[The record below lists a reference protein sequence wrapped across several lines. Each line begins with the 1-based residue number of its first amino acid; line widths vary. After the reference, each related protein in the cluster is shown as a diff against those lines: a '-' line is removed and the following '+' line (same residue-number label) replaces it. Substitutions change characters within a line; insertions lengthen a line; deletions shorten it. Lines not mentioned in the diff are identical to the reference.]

1 MLGTRA
7 DHTRMP
13 RMRKEKMSGNLF
25 DEVRSV
31 CKAVAERA
39 TQVRIDYDRLA
50 SYAAAL
56 PLGEVARPTIDPT
69 CHYIG
74 HGEDTLS
81 FFVVLDTINFGS
93 GYFPHLQKRPGMSG
107 YFTIASF
114 LTDYYKQNGPFSAQA
129 LVELT
134 ASDCARI
141 FVQDLAN
148 HPIREL
154 MERFAHALNDLGRFL
169 LDRFSGSFPSVIEE
183 ADSSAERL
191 VQLLCAMPY
200 FNDVEPYRG
209 VDVPFYK
216 RAQLMASDLALAFEG
231 VGPGRFH
238 DLDRLTIFA
247 DNLVPHVLRI
257 DRVLSYQDR
266 LAARIDQ
273 GELIEAGSPEEVEIR
288 ACALHAVSLLTVE
301 LRSTG
306 HLINDRDLD
315 YLLWNRGQSRAYK
328 AIRSRHRTRT
338 VYY

>member
-1 MLGTRA
+1 
-7 DHTRMP
+7 
-13 RMRKEKMSGNLF
+13 MSGNLF
-25 DEVRSV
+25 DEVRSA
-31 CKAVAERA
+31 CQTVAERA
-39 TQVRIDYDRLA
+39 TQVRIHYDRLA

-56 PLGEVARPTIDPT
+56 PLEEVARPTIDPT

-74 HGEDTLS
+74 HGEGTLS
-81 FFVVLDTINFGS
+81 FFIVLDTINFGS
-93 GYFPHLQKRPGMSG
+93 GYFPHLRKRPGMSG

-114 LTDYYKQNGPFSAQA
+114 LADRYKENGPFSAQA
-129 LVELT
+129 LVGLT
-134 ASDCARI
+134 TSNCARI

-148 HPIREL
+148 PPIREL
-154 MERFAHALNDLGRFL
+154 MEYFAHALNDLGRFL
-169 LDRFSGSFPSVIEE
+169 LDRFSGSFPSLIEE
-183 ADSSAERL
+183 ADCSAERL

-200 FNDVEPYRG
+200 FNDVEPYHG

-257 DRVLSYQDR
+257 DRVLSYQDE

-288 ACALHAVSLLTVE
+288 ACALHAVSLLAVE

-315 YLLWNRGQSRAYK
+315 YLLWNRGQGRAYK
-328 AIRSRHRTRT
+328 AIRPRHRTRT

>member
-1 MLGTRA
+1 MI
-7 DHTRMP
+7 
-13 RMRKEKMSGNLF
+13 GNLF
-25 DEVRSV
+25 DEVRSA
-31 CKAVAERA
+31 CKVVAERA
-39 TQVRIDYDRLA
+39 TQVHIDYERLA

-56 PLGEVARPTIDPT
+56 PLEKVVRPTIDPT

-93 GYFPHLQKRPGMSG
+93 GYFPHLRKRPGMSG

-114 LTDYYKQNGPFSAQA
+114 LTDHYKGSGPFSAPA
-129 LVELT
+129 LVGLT

-148 HPIREL
+148 SPIREL
-154 MERFAHALNDLGRFL
+154 MELFAHALNDLGRFL
-169 LDRFSGSFPSVIEE
+169 LDRFSGRFSSLIEE

-200 FNDVEPYRG
+200 FNDVEQYHG

-216 RAQLMASDLALAFEG
+216 RAQLMASDLALAFES
-231 VGPGRFH
+231 VGPGKFH

-257 DRVLSYQDR
+257 DRVLSYQDE

-273 GELIEAGSPEEVEIR
+273 GELIKAGSPEEVEIR
-288 ACALHAVSLLTVE
+288 ACALHAVSLLSVE

-315 YLLWNRGQSRAYK
+315 YLLWNRGQGRAYK
-328 AIRSRHRTRT
+328 AIRPRHRTRT
-338 VYY
+338 IYY

>member
-1 MLGTRA
+1 
-7 DHTRMP
+7 
-13 RMRKEKMSGNLF
+13 MRGILF
-25 DEVRSV
+25 DEIQNA
-31 CKAVAERA
+31 CQAVAEKA
-39 TQVRIDYDRLA
+39 TQVHIDYDRLA

-56 PLGEVARPTIDPT
+56 PLEEVARPTIDPT
-69 CHYIG
+69 CHHIG

-93 GYFPHLQKRPGMSG
+93 GYFPHLRKRPGMSG

-114 LTDYYKQNGPFSAQA
+114 LADHYKQNGPFSAQA
-129 LVELT
+129 LVGLT
-134 ASDCARI
+134 TSDCARI
-141 FVQDLAN
+141 FGQDLAN

-154 MERFAHALNDLGRFL
+154 MERFAHALNDLGQFL
-169 LDRFSGSFPSVIEE
+169 LDRFSGSVPSLIEE

-200 FNDVEPYRG
+200 FNDVESYYG

-216 RAQLMASDLALAFEG
+216 RAQLMASDLALAFDG
-231 VGPGRFH
+231 VGPGEFR

-257 DRVLSYQDR
+257 DRVLSYQDE
-266 LAARIDQ
+266 LAARIGR

-288 ACALHAVSLLTVE
+288 ACALHAVSLLAVE
-301 LRSTG
+301 LRNTG
-306 HLINDRDLD
+306 HLISERDLD
-315 YLLWNRGQSRAYK
+315 YLLWNRGQDRGYK
-328 AIRSRHRTRT
+328 TIRPRHRTRT

>member
-1 MLGTRA
+1 
-7 DHTRMP
+7 
-13 RMRKEKMSGNLF
+13 MSGNLF
-25 DEVRSV
+25 DEVRRA
-31 CKAVAERA
+31 CKVVAERA

-50 SYAAAL
+50 SYAAESSL
-56 PLGEVARPTIDPT
+56 EEVAHPTIDSA

-74 HGEDTLS
+74 HGEETLS

-93 GYFPHLQKRPGMSG
+93 GYFPHLRKRPGMSG

-114 LTDYYKQNGPFSAQA
+114 LVDHYKQNGPVSAQA
-129 LVELT
+129 LVGLT
-134 ASDCARI
+134 TSDCARI

-148 HPIREL
+148 PAIREL
-154 MERFAHALNDLGRFL
+154 MELFAHALNDLGQFL
-169 LDRFSGSFPSVIEE
+169 LNRFSGSFHSLIEE
-183 ADSSAERL
+183 ANSSAERL

-200 FNDVEPYRG
+200 FNDIEPYHG
-209 VDVPFYK
+209 IDVPFYK

-231 VGPGRFH
+231 VGPGKFH

-266 LAARIDQ
+266 LAARIDR

-288 ACALHAVSLLTVE
+288 ACALHAVSLLAVE
-301 LRSTG
+301 LRSTE

-315 YLLWNRGQSRAYK
+315 YLLWNRGQTRDYK
-328 AIRSRHRTRT
+328 AIRPRHRTRT

>member
-1 MLGTRA
+1 
-7 DHTRMP
+7 
-13 RMRKEKMSGNLF
+13 MSGNLF
-25 DEVRSV
+25 DEVRSA
-31 CKAVAERA
+31 CQTVAERA
-39 TQVRIDYDRLA
+39 TQVRIHYDRLT
-50 SYAAAL
+50 SYATAL
-56 PLGEVARPTIDPT
+56 PLEEVARPTIDPT
-69 CHYIG
+69 CHHIG
-74 HGEDTLS
+74 HGKDTLS

-114 LTDYYKQNGPFSAQA
+114 LTDHYKRNGPFSAQA
-129 LVELT
+129 LVGLT
-134 ASDCARI
+134 AFDCARI

-148 HPIREL
+148 PPIYEL
-154 MERFAHALNDLGRFL
+154 MKHFAHALNDLGRFL
-169 LDRFSGSFPSVIEE
+169 LARFYGSFHSLVEE
-183 ADSSAERL
+183 ADCSAERL
-191 VQLLCAMPY
+191 VRLLCAMPY
-200 FNDVEPYRG
+200 FNDVEPYHG
-209 VDVPFYK
+209 GDIPFYK

-257 DRVLSYQDR
+257 DRVLSYQDK
-266 LAARIDQ
+266 LAARIDR

-288 ACALHAVSLLTVE
+288 ACALHAVSLLAVE

-315 YLLWNRGQSRAYK
+315 YLLWNRGQGRAYK
-328 AIRSRHRTRT
+328 AIRPRHRTRT

>member
-1 MLGTRA
+1 
-7 DHTRMP
+7 
-13 RMRKEKMSGNLF
+13 MSGNLF
-25 DEVRSV
+25 DEVRSA
-31 CKAVAERA
+31 CQTVAERA
-39 TQVRIDYDRLA
+39 TQVRIHYDRLT
-50 SYAAAL
+50 SYATAL
-56 PLGEVARPTIDPT
+56 PLEEVARPTIDPT
-69 CHYIG
+69 CHHIG
-74 HGEDTLS
+74 HGKDTLS

-114 LTDYYKQNGPFSAQA
+114 LTDHYKRNGPFSAQA
-129 LVELT
+129 LVGLT
-134 ASDCARI
+134 AFDCARI

-148 HPIREL
+148 PPIYEL
-154 MERFAHALNDLGRFL
+154 MKHFAHALNDLGRFL
-169 LDRFSGSFPSVIEE
+169 LARFYGSFHSLVEE
-183 ADSSAERL
+183 ADCSAERL
-191 VQLLCAMPY
+191 VRLLCAMPY
-200 FNDVEPYRG
+200 FNDVEPYHG
-209 VDVPFYK
+209 GDIPFYK

-257 DRVLSYQDR
+257 DRVLSYQDE
-266 LAARIDQ
+266 LAARIDR

-288 ACALHAVSLLTVE
+288 ACALHAVSLLAVE

-315 YLLWNRGQSRAYK
+315 YLLWNRGQGRAYK
-328 AIRSRHRTRT
+328 AIRPRHRTRT

>member
-1 MLGTRA
+1 MLGTRPDQA
-7 DHTRMP
+7 HVRE
-13 RMRKEKMSGNLF
+13 EKMIENLF
-25 DEVRSV
+25 DEVRRA
-31 CKAVAERA
+31 CKAVAKRA

-50 SYAAAL
+50 SYAASL
-56 PLGEVARPTIDPT
+56 PLEKVARPTIDPT
-69 CHYIG
+69 YHHIG
-74 HGEDTLS
+74 HGEETLS

-93 GYFPHLQKRPGMSG
+93 GYFPYLRKSPGMSG
-107 YFTIASF
+107 YFTIASS
-114 LTDYYKQNGPFSAQA
+114 LADHYKRNGPFSAQA
-129 LVELT
+129 LVGLT
-134 ASDCARI
+134 TSDCAQI
-141 FVQDLAN
+141 FGQDLAN
-148 HPIREL
+148 LPIHEL
-154 MERFAHALNDLGRFL
+154 MDLFTHALNDLGRFL

-200 FNDVEPYRG
+200 FNDVEPYHG
-209 VDVPFYK
+209 IDVPFYK

-257 DRVLSYQDR
+257 DQVLSYQDG
-266 LAARIDQ
+266 LATRIDR

-288 ACALHAVSLLTVE
+288 ACALHAVSLLAVE

-306 HLINDRDLD
+306 HLINERDLD
-315 YLLWNRGQSRAYK
+315 YLLWNRGQDRGYK
-328 AIRSRHRTRT
+328 TIRPRHRTRT

>member
-1 MLGTRA
+1 
-7 DHTRMP
+7 
-13 RMRKEKMSGNLF
+13 MRREKLSGNLF
-25 DEVRSV
+25 DEVRRA
-31 CKAVAERA
+31 CQAVAERA
-39 TQVRIDYDRLA
+39 TQVHIDYDRLA

-56 PLGEVARPTIDPT
+56 PLEEVARPTIDPT
-69 CHYIG
+69 CHHIG

-129 LVELT
+129 LVGLT
-134 ASDCARI
+134 TSDCARI

-148 HPIREL
+148 PPIREL
-154 MERFAHALNDLGRFL
+154 MDLFAHALNDLGRFL
-169 LDRFSGSFPSVIEE
+169 LDRFSGSFPSLIEE

-191 VQLLCAMPY
+191 VQLLCAMSY
-200 FNDVEPYRG
+200 FNDVEPYHG

-257 DRVLSYQDR
+257 DRVLSYQDG

-288 ACALHAVSLLTVE
+288 ACALHAVSLLAVE

-315 YLLWNRGQSRAYK
+315 YLLWNRGQGQAYK
-328 AIRSRHRTRT
+328 AIRPRHRTRT

>member
-1 MLGTRA
+1 
-7 DHTRMP
+7 
-13 RMRKEKMSGNLF
+13 MRKEKMSGNLF
-25 DEVRSV
+25 DEVRSA
-31 CKAVAERA
+31 CQTVAERA

-56 PLGEVARPTIDPT
+56 PLEEVARPTIDPT

-74 HGEDTLS
+74 HGEKTLS

-93 GYFPHLQKRPGMSG
+93 GYFPHLRKRPGMSG

-114 LTDYYKQNGPFSAQA
+114 LTDHYKRNGPFSAQA
-129 LVELT
+129 LVGLT
-134 ASDCARI
+134 TSDCARI

-148 HPIREL
+148 PPIREL
-154 MERFAHALNDLGRFL
+154 MKHFAHALNDLGRFL
-169 LDRFSGSFPSVIEE
+169 LDRFSGSFPSLIEE
-183 ADSSAERL
+183 TDSSAERL
-191 VQLLCAMPY
+191 VRLLCAMPY
-200 FNDVEPYRG
+200 FNDVEPYHG

-257 DRVLSYQDR
+257 DRVLSYQDK

-288 ACALHAVSLLTVE
+288 ACALHAVSLLAVE

-315 YLLWNRGQSRAYK
+315 YLLWNRGQGRAYK
-328 AIRSRHRTRT
+328 AIRPRHRTRT